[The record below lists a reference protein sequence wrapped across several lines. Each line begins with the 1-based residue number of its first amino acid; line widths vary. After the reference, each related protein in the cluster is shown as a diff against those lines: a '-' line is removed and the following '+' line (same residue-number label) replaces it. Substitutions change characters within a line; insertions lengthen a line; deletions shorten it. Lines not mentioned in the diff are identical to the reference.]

1 VTVEALNAKSGSLG
15 GFSSRHDVRYDAF
28 DEMAAMLSA
37 PAGYYPAAISP
48 ASSRV
53 FSSTGR
59 EPGFVSSLL
68 GFGSGAAAAP
78 AAAGAQ
84 PAGSALQ
91 NDKVRVALSSDV
103 QKATPDNKSEIPNS
117 VDRQA
122 RQVGQLMEAKR
133 ALTNPGP
140 ESSSPS
146 ASREGTKAS
155 VIGQAAHFAAG
166 TVGGILAVGAAGI
179 VAPKLAAVAGA
190 ALTAKEIFGA
200 VSGVGAK
207 TPEATIIQDSAFTA
221 EKMGLGSRRRGMGGY
236 DSALTSRP
244 SGPSPEQQARL
255 ASASGGG
262 GIQVDPAFR
271 AQYVQQSLGGIGG
284 LQLDRKDPA
293 LMALN
298 KKTQALSD
306 QIEVSK
312 NAMNAP
318 VTEGGWRGVFT
329 AQAAGLD
336 VRDNNLAMNALVPEA
351 HKEMLQKV
359 GGAKLS
365 LMG

>member
-1 VTVEALNAKSGSLG
+1 MTVEALNAKSGSLG
-15 GFSSRHDVRYDAF
+15 GFSRRHDARYDAF

-37 PAGYYPAAISP
+37 PAGYYPAAVSP

-117 VDRQA
+117 VDKQA
-122 RQVGQLMEAKR
+122 KQVGQLMEAKR

-146 ASREGTKAS
+146 ASREGAKPS
-155 VIGQAAHFAAG
+155 VIGQAAYFAAG

-255 ASASGGG
+255 ASASGG
-262 GIQVDPAFR
+262 IRVDPGFA
-271 AQYVQQSLGGIGG
+271 AHYVQQSLGGIDG
-284 LQLDRKDPA
+284 LQLNKKDPA

-298 KKTQALSD
+298 AKTRALSD
-306 QIEVSK
+306 QIDVSEK
-312 NAMNAP
+312 AMNTP
-318 VTEGGWRGVFT
+318 VTAGGWRGVFT

-336 VRDNNLAMNALVPEA
+336 VRDNNLAMQALIPDE
-351 HKEMLQKV
+351 HKGMLQRV